1 MNCPHCQS
9 EELQTSKVPNGVVAV
24 MPCPSCS
31 ELVVFFQKKVIA
43 LDRAIIENGTK
54 DQRKD
59 HLADIIA
66 EFLDSGLLDMD
77 WQSMFSGNAESINM
91 NEEQTETEEED
102 PSGIS
107 QREVDSFTKIHLEQL
122 DNPDYFKKHFG

>member
-9 EELQTSKVPNGVVAV
+9 EELKTSKVPKGVVAV

-43 LDRAIIENGTK
+43 LDRAIIENGSK
-54 DQRKD
+54 DERKH

-66 EFLDSGLLDMD
+66 EFLDSGFLDTD
-77 WQSMFSGNAESINM
+77 WQSMFSGTSESLSLREDIKD
-91 NEEQTETEEED
+91 EEAD
-102 PSGIS
+102 GIS

-122 DNPDYFKKHFG
+122 DNPDYFRKHFG

>member
-9 EELQTSKVPNGVVAV
+9 EELQTSKVPKGVVAV

-31 ELVVFFQKKVIA
+31 ELVVFFQKTVVA

-54 DQRKD
+54 DERKH

-77 WQSMFSGNAESINM
+77 WQSMFSGSSEMFQID
-91 NEEQTETEEED
+91 EEADEEET
-102 PSGIS
+102 SGIS

-122 DNPDYFKKHFG
+122 DNPDYFRKHFG

>member
-9 EELQTSKVPNGVVAV
+9 EELQMSKVPKGVVAV

-31 ELVVFFQKKVIA
+31 ELVVFFQQKVIA

-54 DQRKD
+54 DERKH

-77 WQSMFSGNAESINM
+77 WKSMFSGSSEMFQID
-91 NEEQTETEEED
+91 EEAGEEET
-102 PSGIS
+102 SGIS

-122 DNPDYFKKHFG
+122 DNPDYFRKHFG